1 MTDPDT
7 TTNWGRAEL
16 LHLLSVCGTLAGLS
30 ITIVAF
36 MHAYGQHRSSATIVD
51 DMLAL
56 CATLFLVCIYLV
68 FWALRTPRPGLLA
81 KLIRVIDGVFLAALT
96 TMTVAA
102 FVMLYTIW

>member
-1 MTDPDT
+1 MDNPTDS
-7 TTNWGRAEL
+7 NWGRAEL

-36 MHAYGQHRSSATIVD
+36 MHGYDRARSAATIVD

-56 CATLFLVCIYLV
+56 CAALYLVCIYLI
-68 FWALRTPRPGLLA
+68 FWALRTPREALLQP
-81 KLIRVIDGVFLAALT
+81 LIRIIDAVFLAALT

-102 FVMLYTIW
+102 FVTIYTIL

>member
-1 MTDPDT
+1 MAGEADN
-7 TTNWGRAEL
+7 NWGRAEL

-36 MHAYGQHRSSATIVD
+36 MHGFDRARSTVTIVD

-56 CATLFLVCIYLV
+56 CAALYLVCIYLI
-68 FWALRTPRPGLLA
+68 FWALRTPRQALLRP
-81 KLIRVIDGVFLAALT
+81 LIRIIDAVFLAALT

-102 FVMLYTIW
+102 FLTIYTIL